1 MHMDLQIKW
10 DEHGPHTILYD
21 KRVDMAAQGKIGS
34 VRRCPHIN
42 SVLSDT
48 CKYGTLP
55 GFLHRAHRN
64 IMRRAVFA
72 GHAVT
77 HNLDMFREGYNL
89 RKLQR
94 KTASFIT
101 HHYLPRRKAPLML
114 RWINGQI
121 DRGAAEQ
128 KQRRR
133 RLDRIRAQ
141 AAARLIT
148 RTVRRAAVQ
157 GAATKTAT
165 TIKTAR
171 QSALARATLRS
182 IIAAV
187 AANARYTATLARS
200 SRERADRHA
209 IARASTNTLAALPP
223 LRPPPP
229 PPLPPP
235 PPPPPPQLQRHG
247 TTTRQPNRLL
257 SWAEKARIEALLFG
271 ERRRAALAQP
281 VRRLRWVEKARIEV
295 LLFWARRRAAF
306 AATLR

>member
-1 MHMDLQIKW
+1 
-10 DEHGPHTILYD
+10 
-21 KRVDMAAQGKIGS
+21 
-34 VRRCPHIN
+34 
-42 SVLSDT
+42 
-48 CKYGTLP
+48 
-55 GFLHRAHRN
+55 
-64 IMRRAVFA
+64 MRRAVFA

-209 IARASTNTLAALPP
+209 IARASTNTPAALPP